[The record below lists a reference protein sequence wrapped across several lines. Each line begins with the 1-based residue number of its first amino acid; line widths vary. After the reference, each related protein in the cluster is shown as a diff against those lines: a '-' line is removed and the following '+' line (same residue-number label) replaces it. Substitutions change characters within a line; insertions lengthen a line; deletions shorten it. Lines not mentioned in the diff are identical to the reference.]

1 MHQLVPLVQC
11 HFRRVPDNGSLLH
24 TYVGSCMHCCINMLW
39 SCCFSAALTHN
50 AESSHCSAC
59 VALFGVAHAY
69 PPWLTS
75 VFVTLLV
82 EMGNPRQWHFCM
94 PKGLQVVLSKTMSTS
109 RMSVCVCVCVC
120 VSVRACVSVHSVC
133 LCVCSSV
140 CLYACARAYPHTM
153 YFGSHP
159 SLAANQA
166 QCWQHGKWHDQE
178 DFLPFVYRPRLYR
191 YLFYPPPLKHAYIC
205 SIILAPNSFTLSPVT
220 STVTILHPSLSVWF
234 ALLPMHA
241 CNSLPSPLPSLPPS
255 LPTSSAHPLLAT
267 YTNAFF
273 V

>member
-1 MHQLVPLVQC
+1 ME
-11 HFRRVPDNGSLLH
+11 LL
-24 TYVGSCMHCCINMLW
+24 
-39 SCCFSAALTHN
+39 FSAALTHN
-50 AESSHCSAC
+50 AESIHCSAC

-75 VFVTLLV
+75 AFLTLLV

-109 RMSVCVCVCVC
+109 RMSTSRMSVSVC

-140 CLYACARAYPHTM
+140 CLYACARAYPDTM

-178 DFLPFVYRPRLYR
+178 DFLPLVYRPRLYR
-191 YLFYPPPLKHAYIC
+191 YLFYPPPLKHAYVR
-205 SIILAPNSFTLSPVT
+205 SIILAPNSFTLFT
-220 STVTILHPSLSVWF
+220 CYIHCHHPPPLSFRLVCS
-234 ALLPMHA
+234 APNACLQLPPFPPSFPS
-241 CNSLPSPLPSLPPS
+241 SLPSSLLCIPFACY
-255 LPTSSAHPLLAT
+255 LHTCLLCVMRPKWT
-267 YTNAFF
+267 CMH